1 MELPSWFLQVLSGLT
16 YGALAFLVASGLT
29 LTFGALRLLNLAHGS
44 FYMLGGYVAYT
55 LSGVFAGLF
64 GQGGFFAA
72 LLLAPLVI
80 AAIGSLAEM
89 GLFRNIYRSEELYQV
104 VLTFALLLIVNDAV
118 KLIWGPS
125 YYRVP
130 MPDAFA
136 GIVLIGNLPFPRYF
150 LLIWGVAPIIV
161 LGLWFL
167 LYRTRA
173 GRLIRAV
180 VQDREM
186 AAALGINV
194 SRIFTSVFTLGC
206 WLAGLGGV
214 LIAPMVSVD
223 LSMDL
228 TMLLMA
234 FIVVVIGGLGSFSGA
249 LVGALILGQAQA
261 FGVVVL
267 PRFVMVL
274 PFALMALILIVRPQ
288 GLFGEV
294 ET

>member
-1 MELPSWFLQVLSGLT
+1 MELPLWFLQVLSGLT

-29 LTFGALRLLNLAHGS
+29 LTFGTLRLLNLAHGS

-55 LSGVFAGLF
+55 LTGAFADLF
-64 GQGGFFAA
+64 GRGGFFVS
-72 LLLAPLVI
+72 LLVAPLVV
-80 AAIGSLAEM
+80 AAVGAVVEM
-89 GLFRNIYRSEELYQV
+89 GLFRKIYKGEELYQV
-104 VLTFALLLIVNDAV
+104 VLTFALLLVVNDVA

-125 YYRVP
+125 YHRVP
-130 MPDAFA
+130 TPEVFA
-136 GIVLIGNLPFPRYF
+136 GLVTIGGLPFPRYF
-150 LLIWGVAPIIV
+150 LLIWGLAPV
-161 LGLWFL
+161 LVVGLWFL
-167 LYRTRA
+167 LYRTPA
-173 GRLIRAV
+173 GGLIRAV

-186 AAALGINV
+186 AGALGINV

-228 TMLLMA
+228 TMLLAA

-274 PFALMALILIVRPQ
+274 PFALMALVLIIRPQ